1 MERKSVRKYLALL
14 LPLILAQS
22 LLAEAQVALPNVR
35 LPNLPGGLPSTG
47 LPLNGDRTLSGL
59 SNDLDPR
66 RLEDLRRLHILDLI
80 RKNPKDIEADPN
92 GAPIL
97 RGEVVAFSPS
107 EAALGKARAA
117 GFAVVRE
124 RVLEGL
130 DARLVVLKVP
140 DGIATRRALKQLK
153 GLDPQGA
160 YDFNHLYTDSGEV
173 LGGGAAGERGAGG
186 DLRVALGGSPLGGGT
201 QRGLDVAA
209 AGSGVTPFVVTGAD
223 ASVDADRG
231 VGEVLSGDA
240 GRDVGTRLGSA
251 TEAGAGVSTVAGA
264 SGGTSGDVGSGTI
277 NSAGTR
283 VGLID
288 GGVDVSHDV
297 FHDIVIHQ
305 HGCSGAAVPAA
316 HGTAVASLMIGRSPR
331 FHGAAPGSELY
342 AADVYCGLP
351 TGGAVDAVA
360 DALAWLVRERVP
372 VINVSL
378 VGPPNVMLENVVRM
392 VIARGHV
399 VVAAVGNDGPAAPP
413 LYPASYPDVVGVTA
427 VDAHQ
432 RALLEACRGRQ
443 VKFSA
448 PGADMSAA
456 NPAQSYAVVRGTS
469 FASPI
474 VAGLLAEAVREPDKA
489 AAQRAVAD
497 LATHAIDLGAPGPD
511 PVYGF
516 GLVGGDL
523 HPELALVG
531 NRSK

>member
-1 MERKSVRKYLALL
+1 MRKFLALL

-22 LLAEAQVALPNVR
+22 PLAEAQVALPNVR

-59 SNDLDPR
+59 TNDLDPR

-80 RKNPKDIEADPN
+80 RKNPKEIEADPN

-107 EAALGKARAA
+107 DAALEKARAA
-117 GFAVVRE
+117 GFVVLRE
-124 RVLEGL
+124 RVLDGL

-140 DGIATRRALKQLK
+140 DRTATRRALRQLK
-153 GLDPQGA
+153 GLDPEGA

-173 LGGGAAGERGAGG
+173 LGGVGERDAGG
-186 DLRVALGGSPLGGGT
+186 DLRVALGGNASGAAAQGGA
-201 QRGLDVAA
+201 DVA
-209 AGSGVTPFVVTGAD
+209 V
-223 ASVDADRG
+223 
-231 VGEVLSGDA
+231 
-240 GRDVGTRLGSA
+240 
-251 TEAGAGVSTVAGA
+251 
-264 SGGTSGDVGSGTI
+264 
-277 NSAGTR
+277 AGTR

-297 FHDIVIHQ
+297 FRDIVIHQ
-305 HGCSGAAVPAA
+305 HGCSEAPVPAA

-360 DALAWLVRERVP
+360 DAFAWLVRERVP

-456 NPAQSYAVVRGTS
+456 NPAQSYAMVRGTS

-474 VAGLLAEAVREPDKA
+474 VAGLLAEVVTAPDKA

-531 NRSK
+531 SRSN

>member
-1 MERKSVRKYLALL
+1 MERKSVRKFLALL

-59 SNDLDPR
+59 TNDLDPR
-66 RLEDLRRLHILDLI
+66 RLEDLRRLHVLDLI
-80 RKNPKDIEADPN
+80 RKNPKEIEADPN

-107 EAALGKARAA
+107 DAALEKARAA
-117 GFAVVRE
+117 GFAVLRE
-124 RVLEGL
+124 RVLDGL

-140 DGIATRRALKQLK
+140 DGTATRRALKQLK
-153 GLDPQGA
+153 GLDPEGV
-160 YDFNHLYTDSGEV
+160 YDFNHLYMDSGNASGAAAQGGADV
-173 LGGGAAGERGAGG
+173 APGGGGAG
-186 DLRVALGGSPLGGGT
+186 P
-201 QRGLDVAA
+201 
-209 AGSGVTPFVVTGAD
+209 
-223 ASVDADRG
+223 
-231 VGEVLSGDA
+231 SGDA
-240 GRDVGTRLGSA
+240 GRGVGAGLGAA
-251 TEAGAGVSTVAGA
+251 TDGGAGAV
-264 SGGTSGDVGSGTI
+264 
-277 NSAGTR
+277 AGTR
-283 VGLID
+283 IGLID

-297 FHDIVIHQ
+297 FRDIVIHQ
-305 HGCSGAAVPAA
+305 HGCAGTPVPAA
-316 HGTAVASLMIGRSPR
+316 HGTAVASLMIGRSLR

-474 VAGLLAEAVREPDKA
+474 VAGLLAEAVRAPDKA

-531 NRSK
+531 SRSN

>member
-1 MERKSVRKYLALL
+1 MPRNIQLMWWPMERKFLAIL

-22 LLAEAQVALPNVR
+22 PMAEAQVALPNVR
-35 LPNLPGGLPSTG
+35 LPSVSGSGLPATG

-66 RLEDLRRLHILDLI
+66 RLTDLRRLHLLDLV
-80 RKNPKDIEADPN
+80 RRNPREIETDPN

-107 EAALGKARAA
+107 DAALEKARAA
-117 GFAVVRE
+117 GFVVVRE

-130 DARLVVLKVP
+130 DARVVVLKVP
-140 DGIATRRALKQLK
+140 DGRATRRALRQLK
-153 GLDPQGA
+153 GLDPEGA
-160 YDFNHLYTDSGEV
+160 YDFNHLYTESGEV
-173 LGGGAAGERGAGG
+173 GRAGVGVGAGQGAGPPGAGG
-186 DLRVALGGSPLGGGT
+186 DLRLALRAGQDART
-201 QRGLDVAA
+201 GL
-209 AGSGVTPFVVTGAD
+209 VVGAN
-223 ASVDADRG
+223 S
-231 VGEVLSGDA
+231 
-240 GRDVGTRLGSA
+240 
-251 TEAGAGVSTVAGA
+251 
-264 SGGTSGDVGSGTI
+264 GSGT
-277 NSAGTR
+277 NSGVGTK

-288 GGVDVSHDV
+288 GGVDTSHDV
-297 FHDIVIHQ
+297 FRDIVIHQ
-305 HGCSGAAVPAA
+305 HGCAGTPVPAA
-316 HGTAVASLMIGRSPR
+316 HGTAVASLMIGRSSR

-360 DALAWLVRERVP
+360 EALSWLVREHVP

-378 VGPPNVMLENVVRM
+378 VGPPNVMLENVVRI
-392 VIARGHV
+392 VIARGYL
-399 VVAAVGNDGPAAPP
+399 VVAAVGNDGPASPP

-427 VDAHQ
+427 VDARQ

-443 VKFSA
+443 VKFAA

-456 NPAQSYAVVRGTS
+456 NPAQSFAAVRGTS

-474 VAGLLAEAVREPDKA
+474 VAGLLAEAVREPDKT

-497 LATHAIDLGAPGPD
+497 LAARAVDLGAPGPD

-523 HPELALVG
+523 HPEIALVG
-531 NRSK
+531 SRSN

>member
-1 MERKSVRKYLALL
+1 MGGNIQLLSESMVCKLVRKVLALL

-22 LLAEAQVALPNVR
+22 PLAEAQVALPAVR
-35 LPNLPGGLPSTG
+35 LPNLSGGLPSTG

-59 SNDLDPR
+59 SNGLDPR

-80 RKNPKDIEADPN
+80 RKNPKEIEADPN

-107 EAALGKARAA
+107 DAALEKAGAA
-117 GFAVVRE
+117 GFVVVRE
-124 RVLEGL
+124 RVLDGL

-140 DGIATRRALKQLK
+140 DGTATRRALKQLK
-153 GLDPQGA
+153 GSDPEGT
-160 YDFNHLYTDSGEV
+160 YDFNHLYMDGGEV
-173 LGGGAAGERGAGG
+173 LGG
-186 DLRVALGGSPLGGGT
+186 
-201 QRGLDVAA
+201 
-209 AGSGVTPFVVTGAD
+209 
-223 ASVDADRG
+223 
-231 VGEVLSGDA
+231 
-240 GRDVGTRLGSA
+240 
-251 TEAGAGVSTVAGA
+251 AGAGPSSDAG
-264 SGGTSGDVGSGTI
+264 GGVGAGLGLATDAG
-277 NSAGTR
+277 AGTR

-297 FHDIVIHQ
+297 FRDIVIHQ
-305 HGCSGAAVPAA
+305 HGCAGVPVAAA

-456 NPAQSYAVVRGTS
+456 NPSQSYAVVRGTS

-474 VAGLLAEAVREPDKA
+474 VAGLLAEAVRAPDKA

-531 NRSK
+531 SRSN

>member
-1 MERKSVRKYLALL
+1 MVNAMERKWVWKFLALL
-14 LPLILAQS
+14 LPPLILAQS
-22 LLAEAQVALPNVR
+22 PQAAAQVALPNVR
-35 LPNLPGGLPSTG
+35 LPNLSGGLPATG
-47 LPLNGDRTLSGL
+47 LPLNGDRALSGL
-59 SNDLDPR
+59 SDDLDPR

-80 RKNPKDIEADPN
+80 RKNPKEIEADPN

-107 EAALGKARAA
+107 DAALGKARAA
-117 GFAVVRE
+117 GFAVLRE
-124 RVLEGL
+124 RALDGL
-130 DARLVVLKVP
+130 DARLVVLKAP
-140 DGIATRRALKQLK
+140 DGIATRRALNQLK
-153 GLDPQGA
+153 GLDPEGV
-160 YDFNHLYTDSGEV
+160 YDFNHLYTDSGET
-173 LGGGAAGERGAGG
+173 
-186 DLRVALGGSPLGGGT
+186 S
-201 QRGLDVAA
+201 
-209 AGSGVTPFVVTGAD
+209 
-223 ASVDADRG
+223 SVG
-231 VGEVLSGDA
+231 A
-240 GRDVGTRLGSA
+240 GRDVGMLTGAGGELRIALGASA
-251 TEAGAGVSTVAGA
+251 SGAAGANARGAGGEA
-264 SGGTSGDVGSGTI
+264 VDGAGP
-277 NSAGTR
+277 SAGTGTKI
-283 VGLID
+283 GLVD
-288 GGVDVSHDV
+288 GGVDTSHDV
-297 FHDIVIHQ
+297 FRDIVIHQ
-305 HGCSGAAVPAA
+305 HGCSGAPVPAA
-316 HGTAVASLMIGRSPR
+316 HGTAVASLMIGRSLR
-331 FHGAAPGSELY
+331 FHGAAPGSDLY

-360 DALAWLVRERVP
+360 DALAWFVREHVP

-378 VGPPNVMLENVVRM
+378 VGPPNTMLENVVRL
-392 VIARGHV
+392 VIAHGHV

-432 RALLEACRGRQ
+432 RVLLEACRGRQ

-456 NPAQSYAVVRGTS
+456 NPAQSYVVVRGTS

-523 HPELALVG
+523 RPELALVG
-531 NRSK
+531 SRAN

>member
-1 MERKSVRKYLALL
+1 MALL

-59 SNDLDPR
+59 TNDLDPR
-66 RLEDLRRLHILDLI
+66 RLEDLRRLHVLDLI
-80 RKNPKDIEADPN
+80 RKNPKEIEADPN

-107 EAALGKARAA
+107 DAALEKARAA
-117 GFAVVRE
+117 GFAVLRE
-124 RVLEGL
+124 RVLDGL

-140 DGIATRRALKQLK
+140 DGTATRRALKQLK
-153 GLDPQGA
+153 GLDPEGV
-160 YDFNHLYTDSGEV
+160 YDFNHLYMDSGNASGAAAQGGADV
-173 LGGGAAGERGAGG
+173 APGGGGAG
-186 DLRVALGGSPLGGGT
+186 P
-201 QRGLDVAA
+201 
-209 AGSGVTPFVVTGAD
+209 
-223 ASVDADRG
+223 
-231 VGEVLSGDA
+231 SGDA
-240 GRDVGTRLGSA
+240 GRGVGAGLGAA
-251 TEAGAGVSTVAGA
+251 TDGGAGAV
-264 SGGTSGDVGSGTI
+264 
-277 NSAGTR
+277 AGTR
-283 VGLID
+283 IGLID

-297 FHDIVIHQ
+297 FRDIVIHQ
-305 HGCSGAAVPAA
+305 HGCAGTPVPAA
-316 HGTAVASLMIGRSPR
+316 HGTAVASLMIGRSLR

-474 VAGLLAEAVREPDKA
+474 VAGLLAEAVRAPDKA

-531 NRSK
+531 SRSN

>member
-1 MERKSVRKYLALL
+1 MVRKYLAIL

-22 LLAEAQVALPNVR
+22 PMAEAQVALPNVR
-35 LPNLPGGLPSTG
+35 LPNVPGSGLPVTG

-66 RLEDLRRLHILDLI
+66 RLTDLRRLHLVDLI
-80 RKNPKDIEADPN
+80 RKNPKEIETDPN

-107 EAALGKARAA
+107 DAALEKARAA
-117 GFAVVRE
+117 GFIVVRE

-130 DARLVVLKVP
+130 DARVVVLKVP
-140 DGIATRRALKQLK
+140 DGRATRRALRQLK
-153 GLDPQGA
+153 GLDPEGG

-173 LGGGAAGERGAGG
+173 GGAGAGVG
-186 DLRVALGGSPLGGGT
+186 AAQGAPSPSAGSRGMESRGTGGHLRLALSAGHDAST
-201 QRGLDVAA
+201 GLD
-209 AGSGVTPFVVTGAD
+209 SGASSGAD
-223 ASVDADRG
+223 AS
-231 VGEVLSGDA
+231 
-240 GRDVGTRLGSA
+240 
-251 TEAGAGVSTVAGA
+251 
-264 SGGTSGDVGSGTI
+264 SGTG
-277 NSAGTR
+277 AK

-288 GGVDVSHDV
+288 GGVDTSHDV
-297 FHDIVIHQ
+297 FRDIVIHQ
-305 HGCSGAAVPAA
+305 HGCSGSPVPEA
-316 HGTAVASLMIGRSPR
+316 HGTAVASLMIGRSSR

-360 DALAWLVRERVP
+360 EALSWLVREHVP

-378 VGPPNVMLENVVRM
+378 VGPPNVTLENVVRL
-392 VIARGHV
+392 VIARGYL

-427 VDAHQ
+427 VDARE

-443 VKFSA
+443 VKFAA

-456 NPAQSYAVVRGTS
+456 NPAQTFAAVRGTS

-497 LATHAIDLGAPGPD
+497 LAARAVDLGAPGPD

-523 HPELALVG
+523 HPEIALVG
-531 NRSK
+531 SRSN

>member
-1 MERKSVRKYLALL
+1 MVRKFLAIL

-22 LLAEAQVALPNVR
+22 PMAEAQVALPNVR
-35 LPNLPGGLPSTG
+35 LPNVSGSGLPATG

-66 RLEDLRRLHILDLI
+66 RLADLRRLHLIDLV
-80 RKNPKDIEADPN
+80 RRNPKEIERDPN

-97 RGEVVAFSPS
+97 RGEVVVFSPS
-107 EAALGKARAA
+107 DAALEKARAA
-117 GFAVVRE
+117 GFVVVRD

-130 DARLVVLKVP
+130 DARVVVLKVP
-140 DGIATRRALKQLK
+140 DGTATRRALNRLK
-153 GLDPQGA
+153 GLDPEGA
-160 YDFNHLYTDSGEV
+160 YDFNHLYTESGEV
-173 LGGGAAGERGAGG
+173 GAAGVSVGAAQGVGSSGAGPGAGTGLG
-186 DLRVALGGSPLGGGT
+186 D
-201 QRGLDVAA
+201 AA
-209 AGSGVTPFVVTGAD
+209 ST
-223 ASVDADRG
+223 G
-231 VGEVLSGDA
+231 VG
-240 GRDVGTRLGSA
+240 TK
-251 TEAGAGVSTVAGA
+251 
-264 SGGTSGDVGSGTI
+264 
-277 NSAGTR
+277 

-288 GGVDVSHDV
+288 GGVDTSHDV
-297 FHDIVIHQ
+297 FRDIVIHQ
-305 HGCSGAAVPAA
+305 YGCPGSPVPEA

-360 DALAWLVRERVP
+360 EAFSWLVREHVP

-392 VIARGHV
+392 VVARGYL

-427 VDAHQ
+427 VDARQ

-443 VKFSA
+443 VKFAA

-456 NPAQSYAVVRGTS
+456 NPAQSFAAVRGTS

-474 VAGLLAEAVREPDKA
+474 VAGLLAEVVREPDKA

-497 LATHAIDLGAPGPD
+497 LAARAVDLGAPGPD

-523 HPELALVG
+523 HPEIALVG
-531 NRSK
+531 SRSN